1 MKRDQEKHV
10 AYPAFLLV
18 VSVFGLVISTALL
31 RTPFSFGA
39 APSYRR
45 ALMALVYDLVC
56 IAGILAVLFPIAC
69 SRVSGARFSSTESP
83 QLLGIR
89 ATRFLGL
96 LIVHGHHPSGSEL
109 TKHELLV
116 RGRSYCATCYGLLT
130 GAVVSLAI
138 TTAFAISGWQGW
150 VGTYSAYLA
159 YYLGVAAV
167 IIGLLQPLVLEVG
180 AKTRFVL
187 AFVFVVGTSLMLLA
201 TELLTANLMAD
212 LFVILLA
219 IFWLL
224 SRISLSHRG
233 LRSMRS

>member
-10 AYPAFLLV
+10 AYAAFLLV
-18 VSVFGLVISTALL
+18 VSIFGLVISTVLL
-31 RTPFSFGA
+31 WNPFSFGA
-39 APSYRR
+39 APGYRR
-45 ALMALVYDLVC
+45 MLMALIYDLVC

-69 SRVSGARFSSTESP
+69 SRVSGARFSSTEP
-83 QLLGIR
+83 PKLLGIR

-96 LIVHGHHPSGSEL
+96 LVVHGHHASGSEL

-130 GAVVSLAI
+130 GGVVSLTI
-138 TTAFAISGWQGW
+138 MTAFAVSGWQGW
-150 VGTYSAYLA
+150 VGPYSAYLA
-159 YYLGVAAV
+159 YYVGVAAV
-167 IIGLLQPLVLEVG
+167 ITGLLQPLVLEVG
-180 AKTRFVL
+180 AKARFVL
-187 AFVFVVGTSLMLLA
+187 AFVFVVGTSLTLLA

-224 SRISLSHRG
+224 SRISLSHW
-233 LRSMRS
+233 S

>member
-1 MKRDQEKHV
+1 M
-10 AYPAFLLV
+10 
-18 VSVFGLVISTALL
+18 VSIFGLVISTVLL
-31 RTPFSFGA
+31 RNPFSFGA
-39 APSYRR
+39 APGYRR
-45 ALMALVYDLVC
+45 TLMALVYDLVC

-69 SRVSGARFSSTESP
+69 SRMSGARASSAESP

-96 LIVHGHHPSGSEL
+96 LVLHGHHPSGSEL

-130 GAVVSLAI
+130 GAVVSLTI
-138 TTAFAISGWQGW
+138 MTAFAISGWQGW

-159 YYLGVAAV
+159 YYVGVAAV
-167 IIGLLQPLVLEVG
+167 ITGLLQPLTLEVG
-180 AKTRFVL
+180 AKVRFML
-187 AFVFVVGTSLMLLA
+187 ASVFVVGTSLMLLA

-224 SRISLSHRG
+224 SRISVSHW
-233 LRSMRS
+233 S

>member
-10 AYPAFLLV
+10 VYVAFLLL
-18 VSVFGLVISTALL
+18 VSIFGLVISTVLL
-31 RTPFSFGA
+31 RNPFSFGA
-39 APSYRR
+39 APGYRR
-45 ALMALVYDLVC
+45 TLMALVYDLVC

-69 SRVSGARFSSTESP
+69 SRMSGARASSAESP

-96 LIVHGHHPSGSEL
+96 LVLHGHHPSGSEL

-130 GAVVSLAI
+130 GAVVSLTI
-138 TTAFAISGWQGW
+138 MTAFAISGWQGW

-159 YYLGVAAV
+159 YYVGVAAV
-167 IIGLLQPLVLEVG
+167 ITGLLQPLTLEVG
-180 AKTRFVL
+180 AKVRFML
-187 AFVFVVGTSLMLLA
+187 ASVFVVGTSLMLLA

-224 SRISLSHRG
+224 SRISVSHW
-233 LRSMRS
+233 S

>member
-10 AYPAFLLV
+10 AFAAFLLL
-18 VSVFGLVISTALL
+18 VSVFGLVISTVLL
-31 RTPFSFGA
+31 KNPFSFGA
-39 APSYRR
+39 APGYRR

-56 IAGILAVLFPIAC
+56 ISGILAVLFPIAC
-69 SRVSGARFSSTESP
+69 SRVSGARFSPAESP

-96 LIVHGHHPSGSEL
+96 LVVHGHHPSGSEL

-130 GAVVSLAI
+130 GAVVSLTI
-138 TTAFAISGWQGW
+138 MTAFAVSGSQGW

-159 YYLGVAAV
+159 YYVGVAAV
-167 IIGLLQPLVLEVG
+167 IIGLLQPIVLEVG
-180 AKTRFVL
+180 AKARFVL

-224 SRISLSHRG
+224 SRISLSHW
-233 LRSMRS
+233 S

>member
-10 AYPAFLLV
+10 AYLAFLLV
-18 VSVFGLVISTALL
+18 VSIFGLVISTALL
-31 RTPFSFGA
+31 ENPSSFGA
-39 APSYRR
+39 APGYRR
-45 ALMALVYDLVC
+45 TLMALVYDLVC

-69 SRVSGARFSSTESP
+69 SRVSGARFSSAESP

-96 LIVHGHHPSGSEL
+96 LVVHGHHPSGSEL

-130 GAVVSLAI
+130 GAVVSLTI
-138 TTAFAISGWQGW
+138 MTAFAVSGWQGW

-159 YYLGVAAV
+159 YYVGVAAV
-167 IIGLLQPLVLEVG
+167 ITGLLQPLVLELG
-180 AKTRFVL
+180 AKARFVL

-224 SRISLSHRG
+224 SRISLSHW
-233 LRSMRS
+233 S

>member
-1 MKRDQEKHV
+1 MKRDQTKHV
-10 AYPAFLLV
+10 AYAAFLLV
-18 VSVFGLVISTALL
+18 VSIFGLVISTALL
-31 RTPFSFGA
+31 RNPFSFGA
-39 APSYRR
+39 APGYRR
-45 ALMALVYDLVC
+45 TLMALVYDLVC
-56 IAGILAVLFPIAC
+56 IAGILAVVFPIAC
-69 SRVSGARFSSTESP
+69 SRVSGARFSSAESP

-96 LIVHGHHPSGSEL
+96 LVVHGHHPSGSEL

-130 GAVVSLAI
+130 GAVVSLTI
-138 TTAFAISGWQGW
+138 MTAFAVSGWQVW

-159 YYLGVAAV
+159 YYVGVAAV
-167 IIGLLQPLVLEVG
+167 ITGLLQPLVLEVG
-180 AKTRFVL
+180 AKARFVL

-212 LFVILLA
+212 LFVTLLA

-224 SRISLSHRG
+224 SRISLSHW
-233 LRSMRS
+233 S